1 MILFALLEGDGDG
14 DGEGEEAGGRA
25 APVEAVV
32 VVVAASV
39 VVEAAGVDSVLVDPS
54 STLVDAAVVAVVVVP
69 GAAVCNAA
77 EHVLNSLAVV
87 ALAGQHA
94 SKAACV
100 SSAKVGNI
108 IEIATEIV
116 GSESIATCA
125 SSTSPQVHGS
135 FMNIVSRSTHLK
147 AVQVGSAVPSG
158 QHF

>member
-14 DGEGEEAGGRA
+14 EGKRA
-25 APVEAVV
+25 APVEAVVV

-69 GAAVCNAA
+69 GAVVCNAA
-77 EHVLNSLAVV
+77 KHVLNSLAVV

-108 IEIATEIV
+108 IVIAPEIV
-116 GSESIATCA
+116 GSESIPTCA